1 MTIDKNIENALI
13 KEGVLTKENLDRVLS
28 EHARTGENLT
38 AIIERLEFATQED
51 IIKAI
56 SKHYEIPYEEI
67 TEEYVNPQ
75 VITLIKPDLARKFK
89 TIPVNQ
95 IAGQL
100 TVAMSDPLNLL
111 ALDTLSFTVGKK
123 IKPII
128 CKEETI
134 NRLIDRFFPEKKPP
148 EYVPETY
155 AGAGTYYYT
164 SEEEPEQIEA
174 NAEAAPII
182 RLVNLTISQAMKS
195 RASDIHIEGRKKEVV
210 VRFRIDGV
218 LRQISAFP
226 KTIQG
231 SIIARIKVMSGLDI
245 AERIKPQDGRFSVK
259 TATGTEVDFRVST
272 YTSVTG
278 ESAVIRILDQAK
290 SEVDIAQ
297 LGFTPKELSA
307 IQNVLA
313 RPSGMIIV
321 SGPTG
326 SGKTTTLYAMLNRV
340 ISVERKIITIEDPVE
355 YRLDLIDQISINTRR
370 GLTFPS
376 VLRSVLRQDPDV
388 ILVGE
393 IRDEET
399 AQIAVQA
406 ALTGHLLFSTLHTNS
421 PAEVF
426 GRLRNLGVERYYV
439 SDIIRMVIG
448 QRLIRKLC
456 TNCRAP
462 YDPKT
467 DELLALGFTGE
478 GNKMT
483 FFNPQGC
490 DRCDNTGYKG
500 VTGVFEV
507 MVVDEEIKELLEEDA
522 PTDKINHE
530 TRRHGTVT
538 MWQNARRM
546 VSEGIVSFRDIVRV
560 VPKD

>member
-1 MTIDKNIENALI
+1 MIIDKNIEKALI
-13 KEGVLTKENLDRVLS
+13 QEGVLTKEELDRALS
-28 EHARTGENLT
+28 EHKRTQENLT
-38 AIIERLEFATQED
+38 GIIERLGLATQED

-67 TEEYVNPQ
+67 TEEYVNPA
-75 VITLIKPDLARKFK
+75 VIKLINATLARKFK
-89 TIPVNQ
+89 TIPINQ
-95 IAGQL
+95 IANQL

-128 CKEETI
+128 CNEETI
-134 NRLIDRFFPEKKPP
+134 NRLIDRFFPEEKPS
-148 EYVPETY
+148 VDLSETG
-155 AGAGTYYYT
+155 AGVGTYYYT
-164 SEEEPEQIEA
+164 SEEEPERIEA

-182 RLVNLTISQAMKS
+182 RLVNLTLSQALKS
-195 RASDIHIEGRKKEVV
+195 RASDIHIEGGKKEVI

-218 LRQISAFP
+218 LRQVSTFP
-226 KTIQG
+226 KKVQG

-245 AERIKPQDGRFSVK
+245 AERVRAQDGRFSIK
-259 TATGTEVDFRVST
+259 TATGSEVDFRVST
-272 YTSVTG
+272 YTIVTG
-278 ESAVIRILDQAK
+278 ESAVIRILDQTKA
-290 SEVDIAQ
+290 EIDIAQ
-297 LGFTPKELSA
+297 LGFTPEEQDIIKE
-307 IQNVLA
+307 VLT

-326 SGKTTTLYAMLNRV
+326 SGKTTTLYAMLNR
-340 ISVERKIITIEDPVE
+340 INSIERKIITIEDPVE
-355 YRLDLIDQISINTRR
+355 YRLALVNQFSINARR

-376 VLRSVLRQDPDV
+376 VLRSALRQDPDV

-399 AQIAVQA
+399 AEIAVQA

-421 PAEVF
+421 PVEVF
-426 GRLRNLGVERYYV
+426 GRLKNLGVEGYYL
-439 SDIIRMVIG
+439 SDVMRLVIG
-448 QRLIRKLC
+448 QRLMRKLC
-456 TNCRAP
+456 PNCKTP
-462 YDPKT
+462 YEPKT

-478 GNKMT
+478 ERRMT
-483 FFNPQGC
+483 FFNSHGC
-490 DRCDNTGYKG
+490 ERCDNTGYKG

-507 MVVDEEIKELLEEDA
+507 MVVNEDIRDLLEQGASND
-522 PTDKINHE
+522 TINHE
-530 TRRHGTVT
+530 TRRQGTVT

-546 VSEGIVSFRDIVRV
+546 VGEGIVSSRDMVRI